1 MVQNNL
7 AYLAGIVD
15 GEGYFFLEQNRKN
28 YRIPVLG
35 VEMAEKDVVKAFIDY
50 FGCGNLLLRAPRKA
64 HYKILYRW
72 RVRGH
77 PAIAILKKM
86 YKYFSIRRRKNADI
100 LFKHKFKNGRKKIIS
115 RNFPQEC
122 GVVESP

>member
-15 GEGYFFLEQNRKN
+15 GEGYFFLEQARKN

-35 VEMAEKDVVKAFIDY
+35 VEMAEKDVIKAFSDY
-50 FGCGNLLLRAPRKA
+50 FGCGHLLMRAPKQA
-64 HYKILYRW
+64 HHKILYRW
-72 RVRGH
+72 RVRGR

-100 LFKHKFKNGRKKIIS
+100 LFKHKFKNGPRQIIQ

-122 GVVESP
+122 GVVKSP